1 MPEGSCKNIPSTDHM
16 SSMNKLDKTY
26 IRITINLI
34 LNQSAEIFSK
44 FISRTEVIFYV
55 CSLKTPMQICRYFI
69 LIVKFLSCSPLVPLP
84 LNIKMIL

>member
-44 FISRTEVIFYV
+44 FISRTEVI
-55 CSLKTPMQICRYFI
+55 CSLKTPVQIDI
-69 LIVKFLSCSPLVPLP
+69 LFL
-84 LNIKMIL
+84 